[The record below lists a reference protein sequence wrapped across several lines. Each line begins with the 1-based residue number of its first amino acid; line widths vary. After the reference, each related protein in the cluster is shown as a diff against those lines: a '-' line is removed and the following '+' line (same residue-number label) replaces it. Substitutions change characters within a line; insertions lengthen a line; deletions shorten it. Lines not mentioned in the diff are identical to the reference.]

1 MIDWAGVIVNSSW
14 LLGLAV
20 CLTAVSYADW
30 QAHRARCRL
39 REVMG
44 RPAFQLALWTGL
56 TLFCVGVALS
66 DGRWW
71 ERILWG
77 ALAVMAALEIG
88 RAGRAMR
95 TRPGTPGPT
104 PSSQTGST

>member
-1 MIDWAGVIVNSSW
+1 MIDWAGVITNSMW

-30 QAHRARCRL
+30 QAQLATCRL
-39 REVMG
+39 REVLG

-66 DGRWW
+66 GGRWW

-95 TRPGTPGPT
+95 TRPGTPSLDTSPRT
-104 PSSQTGST
+104 SST